1 MKKHNSYTDVLDLS
15 KDLLIYTF
23 NRTKPIVN
31 EINAGKVRKAFN
43 DIAHIDDPNQIK
55 DACIQAAHSIPS
67 TDRKMGFSK
76 SAYRDFGQDMR
87 ALAKSINTNVRRANN
102 VNFKENP
109 EERFRI
115 IREALNDIDD
125 LKKDIIL
132 CLEANIISPSV
143 AHEWTGK
150 VKTLER
156 AIHVWIN
163 SCKALQERNEA
174 EKNQNS
180 INPYQKNSSYPNR
193 NNYGVNYISKN
204 NRGF

>member
-1 MKKHNSYTDVLDLS
+1 MAKHNSYTDVLDLS
-15 KDLLIYTF
+15 KDLLIYTI

-43 DIAHIDDPNQIK
+43 DIAHIDDPDQMK
-55 DACIQAAHSIPS
+55 DACLQAARSVPS

-87 ALAKSINTNVRRANN
+87 ALAKSINVKVRRANN

-115 IREALNDIDD
+115 IHEALNDIDD
-125 LKKDIIL
+125 LKQDIIL
-132 CLEANIISPSV
+132 CLEASIISANV

-150 VKTLER
+150 VKALEK
-156 AIHVWIN
+156 AIYLWIK

-174 EKNQNS
+174 EKNLNMK
-180 INPYQKNSSYPNR
+180 YQR
-193 NNYGVNYISKN
+193 NNYQNRMNYDVNYISKN
-204 NRGF
+204 NRRF

>member
-1 MKKHNSYTDVLDLS
+1 MAKHNSYTDVLDLS
-15 KDLLIYTF
+15 KDLLIYTI

-43 DIAHIDDPNQIK
+43 DIAHIDDPDQMKN
-55 DACIQAAHSIPS
+55 ACIQAARSVPS

-87 ALAKSINTNVRRANN
+87 ALAKSINVKVRRANN

-115 IREALNDIDD
+115 IHEALNDIDD
-125 LKKDIIL
+125 LKQDIIL
-132 CLEANIISPSV
+132 CLEASIISANV

-150 VKTLER
+150 VKALEK
-156 AIHVWIN
+156 AIYLWIK

-174 EKNQNS
+174 EKNSNMNYQRNS
-180 INPYQKNSSYPNR
+180 YQSRRTYD
-193 NNYGVNYISKN
+193 VNYISKN
-204 NRGF
+204 NRRF